1 MLSIQGT
8 YDGKVLKIQDNIIIN
23 SPKKV
28 IITFLEDF
36 DEDIANEELHLI
48 AQQGG
53 AFEFLDN
60 EEEDLYS
67 DADLKVKY

>member
-48 AQQGG
+48 AQHGG